1 MAIGQTLQQMGVQ
14 KALIITDQIIRK
26 VGLID
31 GVVSG
36 MEQAGIDFDVFDGVQ
51 PENPAEIIDT
61 TAVMITENGYKALV
75 AVGGGSAMDLAKSV
89 RILMANPGTIKDY
102 FDTMKPRQMSTVPL
116 ILIPTTAGTSSEIS
130 HGLVIFDN
138 EQNKKIG
145 LQGPDLAASIACVD
159 PLLCKNLPPRITA
172 TTGFDCLCHAA
183 ESLTCKLN
191 ENPITDMMG
200 KKKRFVLLPTI
211 WKRS

>member
-1 MAIGQTLQQMGVQ
+1 MNIAQSSMVSQILFGEGASMAIGQTLQQMGVQ

-89 RILMANPGTIKDY
+89 RILMA
-102 FDTMKPRQMSTVPL
+102 
-116 ILIPTTAGTSSEIS
+116 IPELLKITSI
-130 HGLVIFDN
+130 
-138 EQNKKIG
+138 
-145 LQGPDLAASIACVD
+145 
-159 PLLCKNLPPRITA
+159 R
-172 TTGFDCLCHAA
+172 
-183 ESLTCKLN
+183 
-191 ENPITDMMG
+191 
-200 KKKRFVLLPTI
+200 
-211 WKRS
+211 